1 MRALEH
7 FKYCPRC
14 GQPSAPADSAKFA
27 TCAHCGFVL
36 FMNVASAV
44 GAIIPDDHGRILLLR
59 RANEPG
65 KGKLGAP
72 GGFMDAGE
80 SVETALR
87 REVMEEV
94 NLEITIMRYLCSHP
108 NDYAYREVKYPTSD
122 LFFVCTVKSFDTLQP
137 LDEVASI
144 EFTDPRQL
152 APEEIAFH
160 SLYKA
165 IQHYMA
171 DGDA

>member
-1 MRALEH
+1 MRALQH

-14 GQPSAPADSAKFA
+14 GQPSAPADPAKCA
-27 TCAHCGFVL
+27 SCAHCGFVL

-44 GAIIPDDHGRILLLR
+44 GAIIPDQHGRILLLR
-59 RANEPG
+59 RANEPRQ
-65 KGKLGAP
+65 GKLGAP

-80 SVETALR
+80 SAETALR

-94 NLEITIMRYLCSHP
+94 NLEITTMRYLCSHP
-108 NDYAYREVKYPTSD
+108 NDYAYRAVSYPTAD
-122 LFFVCTVKSFDTLQP
+122 LFFLCKVKSFDTLQA
-137 LDEVASI
+137 LEEVASI

-152 APEEIAFH
+152 NPQETAFP

-165 IQHYMA
+165 IQHYLA
-171 DGDA
+171 DGDG

>member
-14 GQPSAPADSAKFA
+14 GQPSAPADAAKCVA
-27 TCAHCGFVL
+27 CAHCGFVL

-44 GAIIPDDHGRILLLR
+44 GAIIPDDHGRVLLLR
-59 RANEPG
+59 RANDPR

-72 GGFMDAGE
+72 GGFMDASE

-94 NLEITIMRYLCSHP
+94 NLEIATMRYLCAHP
-108 NDYAYREVKYPTSD
+108 NNYAYGEVNYPTSD
-122 LFFVCTVKSFDTLQP
+122 LFFLCKVKSFDTMQALE
-137 LDEVASI
+137 EVASI
-144 EFTDPRQL
+144 EFTDPRHVN
-152 APEEIAFH
+152 AEEIAFP

-165 IQHYMA
+165 IQRYLENC
-171 DGDA
+171 DA